1 MCGRKYFFGFAYVKL
16 TIVDRLFVFFIEDI
30 GAHHSVLEVKKSI
43 RFITR
48 LCNSMIGKIQL
59 IKKQADWSSAC
70 FLYVKLRF

>member
-16 TIVDRLFVFFIEDI
+16 IIVDRLFLFFIEDI

-48 LCNSMIGKIQL
+48 
-59 IKKQADWSSAC
+59 
-70 FLYVKLRF
+70 